1 MKYVVTAISRLTQ
14 QRVRITSPHSRWK
27 AEMLLLQAKQKYKAR
42 TKDRP
47 YMRLRLEEAVEELSV
62 F

>member
-1 MKYVVTAISRLTQ
+1 MA
-14 QRVRITSPHSRWK
+14 
-27 AEMLLLQAKQKYKAR
+27 ADKQNYKAR